1 MQRRHR
7 HIIQAGSGT
16 QLQKPLL
23 WILEK
28 FYQRM
33 VSEEPVYKAAET
45 VRDRVQKG
53 GHVDCHSVFIAYCT
67 SILETSVQYTIC
79 MEGDMLKRYSSCTHN
94 VLPQ

>member
-7 HIIQAGSGT
+7 HRIQAGSGT

-33 VSEEPVYKAAET
+33 VSDEPVYKAAET

-53 GHVDCHSVFIAYCT
+53 GHVDCHSVFTAYCT
-67 SILETSVQYTIC
+67 LYVYTI
-79 MEGDMLKRYSSCTHN
+79 ELRAVYHLHGGRHAQKIQQLY
-94 VLPQ
+94 L